1 MKNLL
6 LFILFIV
13 VLVLS
18 ALFFAQNDALVEIQ
32 YFSGSVELQ
41 MDWVLVS
48 VFVLGFLLGIGL
60 LITSLVTTKLNLAS
74 TKRQLLNREKE
85 IQNLR
90 ALPIKN
96 DY

>member
-6 LFILFIV
+6 LIILFIV

-32 YFSGSVELQ
+32 YFSGAMELQ
-41 MDWVLVS
+41 MNWVLVS

-60 LITSLVTTKLNLAS
+60 LITSLVTTKLKLAN

>member
-1 MKNLL
+1 
-6 LFILFIV
+6 
-13 VLVLS
+13 
-18 ALFFAQNDALVEIQ
+18 
-32 YFSGSVELQ
+32 
-41 MDWVLVS
+41 
-48 VFVLGFLLGIGL
+48 LLGIGL
-60 LITSLVTTKLNLAS
+60 LITSLVTTKLKLAN